1 MFLFIILFVI
11 GSFVNGLSFETAGMA
26 LLGSL
31 VGSFVIPF
39 LAVAM
44 IGLIGY
50 VADLWSAKRGV

>member
-26 LLGSL
+26 LLGS
-31 VGSFVIPF
+31 FVIPF

-44 IGLIGY
+44 MGLIGY
-50 VADLWSAKRGV
+50 VADLWSAKRGAQ